1 MVKPHIEAI
10 FMADIKTE
18 FSQLSKLYSDAK
30 KKYPD
35 LADDIDQL
43 HKTEQQI
50 YEYSAEI
57 QNLEAQKLDTNFN
70 SLLNPGASNL
80 TNSLIDDQIK
90 NLKDEIELLKESDLL
105 KRKDKIQ
112 NASNELNSYI
122 EEVSTNLDFQR
133 ALRESLVERYKNH
146 IDSQEK
152 SIVVPKQTLAII
164 SRLEDLAKN
173 DPELQIILN
182 IDKDKQQLSLYEE
195 AIAKNSRLK
204 SKDPKEQSERDAGIK
219 FLKRQADD
227 YKKRYK

>member
-1 MVKPHIEAI
+1 
-10 FMADIKTE
+10 MADIKTE

>member
-90 NLKDEIELLKESDLL
+90 
-105 KRKDKIQ
+105 
-112 NASNELNSYI
+112 
-122 EEVSTNLDFQR
+122 T
-133 ALRESLVERYKNH
+133 
-146 IDSQEK
+146 
-152 SIVVPKQTLAII
+152 
-164 SRLEDLAKN
+164 
-173 DPELQIILN
+173 
-182 IDKDKQQLSLYEE
+182 
-195 AIAKNSRLK
+195 
-204 SKDPKEQSERDAGIK
+204 
-219 FLKRQADD
+219 
-227 YKKRYK
+227 